1 MLRLTPRLVC
11 RTLLPASYLVFL
23 ASMLVSGM
31 IFYQGKQFDA
41 KAAILSDLQSP
52 DENPHGYR
60 VAAVGTVLFA
70 ILLAP
75 ATVVFYRSLQKE
87 HPKLSLAAAILFA
100 VGLTSG
106 VNIGILAPFTHGY
119 TSLHVQ
125 LASAAFIGIFAG
137 TWLNL
142 LAARAAP
149 ALLIFQLAALLVVI
163 FLCYGPIEFNNDRL
177 LTSLAFWEWV
187 FCLDCGV
194 VLWALAQGLRKCDSQ
209 GVSSQRA

>member
-1 MLRLTPRLVC
+1 
-11 RTLLPASYLVFL
+11 
-23 ASMLVSGM
+23 
-31 IFYQGKQFDA
+31 
-41 KAAILSDLQSP
+41 
-52 DENPHGYR
+52 
-60 VAAVGTVLFA
+60 
-70 ILLAP
+70 
-75 ATVVFYRSLQKE
+75 VFYRSLQKE

-106 VNIGILAPFTHGY
+106 VSIGILAPFTHGY

-163 FLCYGPIEFNNDRL
+163 FLCYGPIEFNND
-177 LTSLAFWEWV
+177 
-187 FCLDCGV
+187 CGV